1 MPKIEQVQ
9 ESEDELSFQT
19 TERLMKELNIN
30 SDAMLEIA
38 YTYDQENKQENPIVV
53 FDRVQIKTNQ
63 AIKGYYK
70 MYKYDQQGR
79 KTMSIKPAWQIEKMI
94 ATHLGRPDVRI
105 TLYTC
110 SPSNLH

>member
-1 MPKIEQVQ
+1 MSRIEQEQ
-9 ESEDELSFQT
+9 ESEDELSLQT

-30 SDAMLEIA
+30 SDIMLEIA
-38 YTYDQENKQENPIVV
+38 YTYERENKQESQIVV
-53 FDRVQIKTNQ
+53 FDKIEIKISQ

-79 KTMSIKPAWQIEKMI
+79 KTMSIKPDWQIEKMI

-105 TLYTC
+105 TFHKIQ
-110 SPSNLH
+110 NF